1 MIFLGGDIM
10 EAVNVTIRIDK
21 KDRDM
26 ANELFKELGMTFNSA
41 INTFVKQSLRE
52 QAIPFKVT
60 KNNLS
65 FLDDAE
71 SDKLTNNLIK
81 KNLKAF
87 KELAK

>member
-1 MIFLGGDIM
+1 M